1 MVWIG
6 RKKISRDVFHF
17 SRWKLSW
24 DNLTFELLDIIFSVT
39 IDEREDDYI
48 PKLSKIRILRN
59 QWKSSKLTRT
69 GRNTVKKTLPNP
81 SIDYFENTLYN
92 DIFQFLKGG
101 KGKE

>member
-39 IDEREDDYI
+39 IDERED
-48 PKLSKIRILRN
+48 KLYTK
-59 QWKSSKLTRT
+59 
-69 GRNTVKKTLPNP
+69 
-81 SIDYFENTLYN
+81 
-92 DIFQFLKGG
+92 FLKN
-101 KGKE
+101 KNIKKSMEIKLINPYRAKYSQKDITQPKHWLLWKHFI

>member
-39 IDEREDDYI
+39 IDKRED
-48 PKLSKIRILRN
+48 KLY
-59 QWKSSKLTRT
+59 T
-69 GRNTVKKTLPNP
+69 KTLKNKNIKK
-81 SIDYFENTLYN
+81 SMEI
-92 DIFQFLKGG
+92 K
-101 KGKE
+101 